1 MTDQPTKPAH
11 FSDWAER
18 LSSRLQSREAD
29 YLRLK
34 HAERALE
41 DDPEVLRVAATKTA
55 GFALLEVIGA
65 MRELPEFAGNV
76 GFAPLHDLAAALS
89 HVVDGGRPAMLQP
102 ALGKGDGSD
111 ALGRRYVKR
120 HAVVAVRLLHLVGE
134 KDAAA
139 RQMVAQAFTAAGF
152 TGRKGGG
159 VSAKTLFDW
168 CQVTA
173 GDADEHEQ
181 VIATVRLAQD
191 HLADRFDTASVMSW
205 IRWLLQQPLMQTKI

>member
-1 MTDQPTKPAH
+1 MFDPPTAPTL
-11 FSDWAER
+11 SEWASLLSER
-18 LSSRLQSREAD
+18 LRCREAD

-34 HAERALE
+34 TAERALE

-55 GFALLEVIGA
+55 GFALLEIIGA
-65 MRELPEFAGNV
+65 LRKLPEFEGNE
-76 GFAPLHDLAAALS
+76 GFAPLHDLVAALS

-102 ALGKGDGSD
+102 APGKGDGSD

-120 HAVVAVRLLHLVGE
+120 HAVVAVRLLHLAGE

-152 TGRKGGG
+152 AGRKGGG

-168 CQVTA
+168 CQISA
-173 GDADEHEQ
+173 GDAEEHAQ
-181 VIATVRLAQD
+181 IISTVQSARD
-191 HLADRFDTASVMSW
+191 HLAERFDTAGVMDW
-205 IRWLLQQPLMQTKI
+205 VRWLLRQPLMQAKI